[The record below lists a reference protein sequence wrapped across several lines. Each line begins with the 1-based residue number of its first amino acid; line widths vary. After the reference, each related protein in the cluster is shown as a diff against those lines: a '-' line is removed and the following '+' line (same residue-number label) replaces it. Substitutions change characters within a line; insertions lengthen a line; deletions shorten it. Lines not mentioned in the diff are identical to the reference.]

1 MPNKADEL
9 VMEALGP
16 LLRTAYLAVKRS
28 EVAAFGARDDAFEC
42 AQHAAKF

>member
-1 MPNKADEL
+1 VPNKL